1 MIWKKKEIA
10 EKRTVLFVDDDE
22 IVLRSLERG
31 LLDES
36 ELFDQLFAKSGQEA
50 LEILEK
56 EQVHVIVTDMRMP
69 GMDGLELLTIVREKY
84 PDILMIVLSGY
95 TDMPALLDEFNQGEI
110 FEFVPK
116 PWKLEKDLKKVVLK
130 AIDHYNLKSGCA
142 TTVVR

>member
-1 MIWKKKEIA
+1 MIWKKKETVA
-10 EKRTVLFVDDDE
+10 KRAVLFVDDDE
-22 IVLRSLERG
+22 VVLRSLERG

-56 EQVHVIVTDMRMP
+56 EPVHVIVTDMRMP
-69 GMDGLELLTIVREKY
+69 GMDGLELLKIVREKY

-95 TDMPALLDEFNQGEI
+95 TDMPALLEEFNQGEI

-116 PWKLEKDLKKVVLK
+116 PWKLEKDLKKVVIK
-130 AIDHYNLKSGCA
+130 AIDHYNQKSEC
-142 TTVVR
+142 TTGGSK

>member
-1 MIWKKKEIA
+1 MIWKKKEKI

-36 ELFDQLFAKSGQEA
+36 EIFDQLFAKSGQEA

-69 GMDGLELLTIVREKY
+69 GMDGLDLLKIVREKY

-95 TDMPALLDEFNQGEI
+95 TDMPALLEEFNKGEI

-130 AIDHYNLKSGCA
+130 AIDRYNLNSGCVA
-142 TTVVR
+142 TGRK